1 MNPSME
7 SSGDWPFRA
16 PTPPDFRT
24 TQYID
29 APARSHTSISSLA
42 DDLAA
47 NLLTRDEA
55 QRIAANIA
63 RLPRTSGE
71 PRSRNDLRT
80 LLAYCSASDFG
91 PTSPRGAPRDK
102 IYDPCSHRAR

>member
-1 MNPSME
+1 MNPSRE
-7 SSGDWPFRA
+7 VIDRSERQPH
-16 PTPPDFRT
+16 TDFRT
-24 TQYID
+24 THYID

-42 DDLAA
+42 DDQQ
-47 NLLTRDEA
+47 LTCSHVTKPGA
-55 QRIAANIA
+55 SPPTS
-63 RLPRTSGE
+63 LGCPRTSGE